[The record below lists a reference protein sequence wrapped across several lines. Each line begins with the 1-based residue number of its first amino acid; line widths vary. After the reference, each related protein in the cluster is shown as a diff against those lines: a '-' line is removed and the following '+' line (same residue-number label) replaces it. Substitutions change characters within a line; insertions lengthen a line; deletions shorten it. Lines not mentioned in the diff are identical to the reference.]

1 MQGHSCRCLN
11 LQTGSISVG
20 RAVDLISFQPTKEE
34 SAFADL
40 AGELA
45 QERIR
50 PIARECEQNRRVHS
64 DLVKTLRELGFTTL
78 ELPESWGGLEMS
90 LLSQTQIWGALGQG
104 DLGVIQGLPGTGD
117 GASLIRL
124 IPNHPALQS
133 YKAAAVEGEGHT
145 VAFLQAADGEGMSG
159 VQAESNGQGVVLKG
173 TSQPIRL
180 AAFAENLLVAVNDAG
195 GETLLLWLDRQADS
209 RWHVVE
215 GDYRLGLLAAGCARV
230 RFAEERISPEQVI
243 AKGSEARELL
253 SQAQARIDVL
263 EAAKEVGLMEAA
275 VSYTAEYTAQRKAF
289 GQEIAKFQGVSFTL
303 ADMAIETQT
312 SRNLLWQTAE
322 QIDDGK
328 PEGRRAAGGV
338 LSRVHQSLRFVTDSA
353 VQLLG
358 GHGYVQEFPVE
369 KWMRDA
375 QAQVSLYG
383 REGELMARCGEQLL
397 EDHVPTGV

>member
-1 MQGHSCRCLN
+1 MGE
-11 LQTGSISVG
+11 
-20 RAVDLISFQPTKEE
+20 AVDLISFQPTEEE

-40 AGELA
+40 AGEVA
-45 QERIR
+45 REQIR
-50 PIARECEQNRRVHS
+50 PMAMECEQEGRVHP
-64 DLVKTLRELGFTTL
+64 DLVKTMMELGFTNL
-78 ELPESWGGLEMS
+78 ELPENWGGLEMP
-90 LLSQTQIWGALGQG
+90 LLSQAQIWGALGYG
-104 DLGVIQGLPGTGD
+104 DLGVVQGLPGAGE

-124 IPNHPALQS
+124 IPDHPALQS
-133 YKAAAVEGEGHT
+133 YKTAGADGDWPT
-145 VAFLQAADGEGMSG
+145 VAFLQAVDGEGMSG
-159 VQAESNGQGVVLKG
+159 VQVDSNREGYVLKG
-173 TSQPIRL
+173 TSQPFRL
-180 AAFAENLLVAVNDAG
+180 AAFAENLLVAVNDPG
-195 GETLLLWLDRQADS
+195 GEPLLLWLDRRDGS

-230 RFAEERISPEQVI
+230 RFEEEMITPGQVI

-253 SQAQARIDVL
+253 SQALARIYVL

-303 ADMAIETQT
+303 ADMAIETRT

-322 QIDDGK
+322 RIDDGN
-328 PEGRRAAGGV
+328 PDGRKAVGGI

-383 REGELMARCGEQLL
+383 REGELMARRGEQLL
-397 EDHVPTGV
+397 GEHVPTGA